1 MAKEK
6 SMLVSL
12 ADDLRKSEELLS
24 YVLDATGDGIWDW
37 HVASKEVDHNLTWC
51 KILGLNDNHLQHTL
65 EFYISLIHPQ
75 DLALVQESLKLC
87 LSGIRDYSA
96 EYRLRHLDGHYI
108 WVMDRGKVVEKLEDG
123 SPFRVVGAIRDI
135 SERKNLEQ
143 KIEQKNKLLDTI
155 LSNID
160 ACVYMKDHA
169 LRYLYINKSTAEFY
183 GKTPEQMI
191 GYPDSELLPPE
202 IANKLIEFDSLVLS
216 TGCKQSRE
224 ESVPDRNGDIRHFL
238 SVKIPLK
245 NQFDED
251 FLVGI
256 STEITEI
263 VELRHKLELQVKT
276 DPLTGIFNRRHFY
289 EIASIEFKRARRN
302 KSELSVMTFD
312 IDFFKRIN
320 DTYGHHAGDMVLCEI
335 AQQVKKSTRS
345 LDLFAR
351 IGGEEFAVLMPETS
365 LIHGIDVATRIC
377 QSIAQISI
385 TGEWDGAIKTS
396 ISIGIDSLK
405 NSDTNFSEIFLRAD
419 QALYQAKRTGRNRVC
434 TLTKEIQN

>member
-1 MAKEK
+1 MAEEK
-6 SMLVSL
+6 TTLVSL
-12 ADDLRKSEELLS
+12 ARDLRKSEELLS

-51 KILGLNDNHLQHTL
+51 KILGLNDNHLQHSL
-65 EFYISLIHPQ
+65 EFYLSLIHPQ

-87 LSGIRDYSA
+87 LSGTQDYSA
-96 EYRLRHLDGHYI
+96 EYRLRHSDGRYI

-123 SPFRVVGAIRDI
+123 SPFRVVGAIRNI

-143 KIEQKNKLLDTI
+143 KVEEKNRLLDTI

-191 GYPDSELLPPE
+191 GYADSELLPPE
-202 IANKLIEFDSLVLS
+202 IAKKLIEFDSLVLS

-224 ESVPDRNGDIRHFL
+224 ESVPDRNSDIHHFL

-263 VELRHKLELQVKT
+263 VELRHKLELQVNT
-276 DPLTGIFNRRHFY
+276 DPLTGIHNRRYFY
-289 EIASIEFKRARRN
+289 EIASIEFNRAQRN
-302 KSELSVMTFD
+302 KSELSVMAFD
-312 IDFFKRIN
+312 IDFFKKIN
-320 DTYGHHAGDMVLCEI
+320 DTYGHYVGDMVLCEI
-335 AQQVKKSTRS
+335 AQQVKKSIRS

-351 IGGEEFAVLMPETS
+351 IGGEEFAILMPGTS
-365 LIHGIDVATRIC
+365 LNNGIDVANRIC
-377 QSIAQISI
+377 QSIAQTGI
-385 TGEWDGAIKTS
+385 TGEWDGPIKTS
-396 ISIGIDSLK
+396 ISIGIDNLK
-405 NSDTNFSEIFLRAD
+405 DSDTNFSEIYLRAD
-419 QALYQAKRTGRNRVC
+419 KALYQAKRAGRNQVC
-434 TLTKEIQN
+434 TLAKEIL